1 MHGPNVMAPA
11 QVKAAIRPCTGALR
25 RSRPPAADPTPGWT
39 MESIY
44 LELHVSRSTLYRAMA
59 RLNGKEGAS

>member
-1 MHGPNVMAPA
+1 MARRGNL
-11 QVKAAIRPCTGALR
+11 AAYPLEAL
-25 RSRPPAADPTPGWT
+25 PTAFPAASRRPHLGWT
-39 MESIY
+39 MESIC